1 MLDWSGL
8 ISAGRDLNM
17 NTIANISH
25 DDANAGG
32 EVGRKPE
39 ALTNVGERGVFDIG
53 RCFSFEAEA

>member
-1 MLDWSGL
+1 
-8 ISAGRDLNM
+8 M

-39 ALTNVGERGVFDIG
+39 ALTNGGELVVFHIG
-53 RCFSFEAEA
+53 CCFSFEAEA